1 MMRRRCTLASG
12 AVLMAVLLVGCSF
25 APTYERPPLA
35 VAERFPGAATE
46 VAPGPP
52 APDIDWQQVFTD
64 PRQQRL
70 IDLALQNNRDLR
82 LAALNVEQAQARF
95 QIQRASLFP
104 TLSAGVGGSR
114 QNTASGATVETYSAG
129 VLITQYEIDFFGRL
143 RNLSDS
149 AQAQVVSAEEG
160 RRAAQ
165 ISLVAAV
172 AATHLALLADD
183 ENIKLTQQTL
193 DTRVETLRLTRL
205 RYDNGALSEL
215 DLQLAVSV
223 VASAR
228 AALLQLQRAR
238 AFDESL
244 LMQLVGAPLPAD
256 LPAGAATLGEMQ
268 AFPPLPVGLP
278 SSVLERRPDILA
290 AEQQLI
296 AANFDIGAARAV
308 YFPQVSLTA
317 SAGSVSG
324 EFSSL
329 FKGGTWGWSVAPQV
343 LLTLFDSGR
352 NVAINRL
359 ADTNRDVALAQY
371 DKAVQTAFREVADA
385 LAGRDTLSDEV
396 RALQETSDAEAARL
410 RLADLR
416 FRNGV
421 ASSLDLLDA
430 QRSLFTAQQLALRAQ
445 LAQSQNQVS
454 LYKALGGGWRET
466 SNSAKAP

>member
-1 MMRRRCTLASG
+1 
-12 AVLMAVLLVGCSF
+12 
-25 APTYERPPLA
+25 
-35 VAERFPGAATE
+35 
-46 VAPGPP
+46 
-52 APDIDWQQVFTD
+52 
-64 PRQQRL
+64 
-70 IDLALQNNRDLR
+70 
-82 LAALNVEQAQARF
+82 
-95 QIQRASLFP
+95 
-104 TLSAGVGGSR
+104 
-114 QNTASGATVETYSAG
+114 
-129 VLITQYEIDFFGRL
+129 
-143 RNLSDS
+143 
-149 AQAQVVSAEEG
+149 
-160 RRAAQ
+160 
-165 ISLVAAV
+165 
-172 AATHLALLADD
+172 
-183 ENIKLTQQTL
+183 
-193 DTRVETLRLTRL
+193 
-205 RYDNGALSEL
+205 
-215 DLQLAVSV
+215 
-223 VASAR
+223 
-228 AALLQLQRAR
+228 
-238 AFDESL
+238 
-244 LMQLVGAPLPAD
+244 
-256 LPAGAATLGEMQ
+256 
-268 AFPPLPVGLP
+268 VGLP

-296 AANFDIGAARAV
+296 AAHFDIGAARAV

-445 LAQSQNQVS
+445 LAQAQNQVS
-454 LYKALGGGWRET
+454 LYKALGGGWSDT
-466 SNSAKAP
+466 STSAKAP

>member
-1 MMRRRCTLASG
+1 MRRSVSAAWLAAALG
-12 AVLMAVLLVGCSF
+12 AGCSF
-25 APTYERPPLA
+25 APTYERPPLP
-35 VAERFPGAATE
+35 VAEQFPAAATE
-46 VAPGPP
+46 PAAGP
-52 APDIDWQQVFTD
+52 AAADIDWRQVFTD
-64 PRQQRL
+64 ARQQRL
-70 IDLALQNNRDLR
+70 IELALRNNRDLR
-82 LAALNVEQAQARF
+82 VAVLNVEQAQARF

-104 TLSAGVGGSR
+104 TLSAGIGGSR

-129 VLITQYEIDFFGRL
+129 LLVTQYEIDFFGRL
-143 RNLSDS
+143 RNASDS
-149 AQAQVVSAEEG
+149 AQAQVVSAEEF

-193 DTRVETLRLTRL
+193 DTRVEGLRLTRL

-215 DLQLAVSV
+215 DLQLAQSV
-223 VASAR
+223 VSSAR

-244 LMQLVGAPLPAD
+244 LVLLVGAPLPAD
-256 LPAGAATLGEMQ
+256 LPVGATTLAEMQ
-268 AFPPLPVGLP
+268 AFPALPVGMP
-278 SSVLERRPDILA
+278 ASVLQRRPDILA

-296 AANFDIGAARAV
+296 AAHFDIGAARAV
-308 YFPQVSLTA
+308 YFPQVTLTA
-317 SAGSVSG
+317 GAGSVSG
-324 EFSSL
+324 EFSNL
-329 FKGGTWGWSVAPQV
+329 FRGGTWGWSVAPQL

-352 NVAINRL
+352 NQAINRL
-359 ADTNRDVALAQY
+359 ADVNREVALAQY

-385 LAGRDTLSDEV
+385 LAGRDTLGEET
-396 RALQETSDAEAARL
+396 RALQETAAAEAARL
-410 RLADLR
+410 RLAELR

-430 QRSLFTAQQLALRAQ
+430 QRSLFTAQQLALRVQ
-445 LAQSQNQVS
+445 LAQAQNQVS
-454 LYKALGGGWRET
+454 LYKALGGGWSET